1 MEIKIHVL
9 ELEEAVKY
17 LYLDNQLSN
26 FGIDYQTS
34 TLTAERKMN
43 MLEGVKYH
51 STTVYDFSKILKLD
65 SRYSS
70 YEIVKNTAEIIIK
83 FKVGD

>member
-9 ELEEAVKY
+9 ELEEAVQY

-34 TLTAERKMN
+34 TLTAERRMN
-43 MLEGVKYH
+43 MLEGVKH
-51 STTVYDFSKILKLD
+51 HPVTVYDFSKILKLD

-70 YEIVKNTAEIIIK
+70 YEVVKNTAEIIIK

>member
-9 ELEEAVKY
+9 ELKEDIRY
-17 LYLDNQLSN
+17 LYLDNKLFN

-34 TLTAERKMN
+34 TLTAEHKRH

-51 STTVYDFSKILKLD
+51 PRVVYDFSKFLKLD

-70 YEIVKNTAEIIIK
+70 HQVIKNTAEIVIK
-83 FKVGD
+83 FKVGS

>member
-9 ELEEAVKY
+9 ELEEVVQY
-17 LYLDNQLSN
+17 LYLNNQLSN

-43 MLEGVKYH
+43 MLEGVKHH

-65 SRYSS
+65 SRYTS

-83 FKVGD
+83 FKVGS

>member
-9 ELEEAVKY
+9 ELEKRIEY

-26 FGIDYQTS
+26 LGIDYQTS
-34 TLTAERKMN
+34 TLTAEHKMN

-51 STTVYDFSKILKLD
+51 PTIVYDFSKVLKLD
-65 SRYSS
+65 SSYSS
-70 YEIVKNTAEIIIK
+70 YEIVKNTAEILIK
-83 FKVGD
+83 FKVGN

>member
-1 MEIKIHVL
+1 MEISIHAL
-9 ELEEAVKY
+9 ELKEDIRY

-51 STTVYDFSKILKLD
+51 SITVYDFSKILKLD

>member
-9 ELEEAVKY
+9 ELEEYVQY
-17 LYLDNQLSN
+17 LYLGNQLSN

-43 MLEGVKYH
+43 MLEDVKHH
-51 STTVYDFSKILKLD
+51 STTVYDFSKVLKLD
-65 SRYSS
+65 SRYCS

-83 FKVGD
+83 FKVGS